1 MKNTNFI
8 TEMVSNGGKVSSKR
22 VVLAV
27 GCGLFIICSLTEL
40 FTPLSISDNTYNNI
54 VYMIGIG
61 AVSTASEKFGKSK
74 EEPKSE

>member
-1 MKNTNFI
+1 MKTSNFI

-40 FTPLSISDNTYNNI
+40 FSPLSISDNTYNNI
-54 VYMIGIG
+54 VYMIGVG

-74 EEPKSE
+74 DESKTD